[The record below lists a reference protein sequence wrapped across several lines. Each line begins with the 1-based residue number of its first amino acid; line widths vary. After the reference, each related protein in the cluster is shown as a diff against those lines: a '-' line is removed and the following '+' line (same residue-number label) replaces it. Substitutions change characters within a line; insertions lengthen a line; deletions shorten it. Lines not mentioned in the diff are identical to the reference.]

1 MIMNLRH
8 SKVLSEDDV
17 ASVMGRTKHTLPPL
31 PYAYDA
37 LEPYIDTRTL
47 TLHHDKHHA
56 GYVTNLNAAL
66 EKYPEL
72 YERTAEWLLCNL
84 SQVPKE
90 IRSAVHHNA
99 GGHVNH
105 SLFWQMM
112 SPTTGGGALTGPL
125 LDALKRDF
133 GGIAEFKA
141 SFEEAG
147 EKFFGSGWVWLVCE
161 QKNGGRLQIMTTAGH
176 DHPMMKGHFPLL
188 VNDVWEHAYYLKYE
202 NRRAD
207 YLHAWW
213 SIVNW
218 EEVIRRFKDSDL
230 RQL

>member
-1 MIMNLRH
+1 MSLRH
-8 SKVLSEDDV
+8 SKTLSECVDPV
-17 ASVMGRTKHTLPPL
+17 TGCIKHTLPPL

-66 EKYPEL
+66 DKYPEL
-72 YERTAEWLLCNL
+72 HQRTADWLLCNL
-84 SQVPKE
+84 NQVPQA

-105 SLFWQMM
+105 SFFWQIM
-112 SPTTGGGALTGPL
+112 SPTVSGALAGPF

-147 EKFFGSGWVWLVCE
+147 EKLFGSGWVWLVRE
-161 QKNGGRLQIMTTAGH
+161 QKDNGKLQIMTTAGH
-176 DHPMMKGHFPLL
+176 DHPMMKGLFPLL

-213 SIVNW
+213 SIANW
-218 EEVIRRFKDSDL
+218 EEVARRFVGAHSA
-230 RQL
+230 

>member
-1 MIMNLRH
+1 MITNPSRSAGQGDREADPPL
-8 SKVLSEDDV
+8 
-17 ASVMGRTKHTLPPL
+17 GRIKHTLPPL
-31 PYAYDA
+31 LYDYAA
-37 LEPYIDTRTL
+37 LEPHIDKRTL

-66 EKYPEL
+66 EKHPEL
-72 YERTAEWLLCNL
+72 HERTAEWLLCNL
-84 SQVPKE
+84 SQVPND
-90 IRSAVHHNA
+90 IRSAIHHNA

-112 SPTTGGGALTGPL
+112 SPTTGGGAPTGL
-125 LDALKRDF
+125 LVDAMNRDF
-133 GGIAEFKA
+133 GGFEQFKA

-161 QKNGGRLQIMTTAGH
+161 QKNGGQLQIMTTAGH

-218 EEVIRRFKDSDL
+218 EEVIRRFKDSGL

>member
-8 SKVLSEDDV
+8 SKVLSEYDAEPV
-17 ASVMGRTKHTLPPL
+17 PGRIKHTLPPL

-56 GYVTNLNAAL
+56 SYVTNLNTVL
-66 EKYPEL
+66 DKYPEL
-72 YERTAEWLLCNL
+72 HARTADWLLCNL
-84 SQVPKE
+84 SQVPQT
-90 IRSAVHHNA
+90 IRAAVHHNV

-105 SLFWQMM
+105 SLFWLMM
-112 SPTTGGGALTGPL
+112 SPTGGGAPTGPL
-125 LDALKRDF
+125 AGALNRDF
-133 GGIAEFKA
+133 GGFEQFKA
-141 SFEEAG
+141 GFEEAG
-147 EKFFGSGWVWLVCE
+147 NKLFGSGWVWLVRE
-161 QKNGGRLQIMTTAGH
+161 QKNDGPLQIITTAGH
-176 DHPMMKGHFPLL
+176 DHPMMKGHYPLL

-207 YLHAWW
+207 YLHGWW

-218 EEVIRRFKDSDL
+218 EAVSRRFESSDVG
-230 RQL
+230 

>member
-1 MIMNLRH
+1 MIMSLRH
-8 SKVLSEDDV
+8 SKTLSECVDPV
-17 ASVMGRTKHTLPPL
+17 TGRIKHTLPPL

-56 GYVTNLNAAL
+56 SYVTNLNMAL
-66 EKYPEL
+66 DKYPEL
-72 YERTAEWLLCNL
+72 HERTADWLLCNL
-84 SQVPKE
+84 SQVPQA

-105 SLFWQMM
+105 SFFWQMM
-112 SPTTGGGALTGPL
+112 SPTVRGALAGPL

-147 EKFFGSGWVWLVCE
+147 EKLFGSGWVWLVRE
-161 QKNGGRLQIMTTAGH
+161 QKDEGKLQIMTTAGH
-176 DHPMMKGHFPLL
+176 DHPIMKGLFPLL

-218 EEVIRRFKDSDL
+218 DEVARRFVGAQSA
-230 RQL
+230 